1 MAVRVLKLN
10 DMLKKIRVAV
20 SLVLF
25 SLISF
30 YFLDFAD
37 LLPKRFHLLTEL
49 QFLPALIALNTVALL
64 IVIALTVLF

>member
-1 MAVRVLKLN
+1 VAVRVLKLN